1 MTTNESGARGWR
13 ARREALEAEHAQDDS
28 RLEIA
33 ESLWNALDGGVGNN
47 LKSIPRAV
55 RTFRGV
61 ALRSQE
67 GAERLATAL
76 KEWFEVSGQI
86 PTRADFD
93 DELYWAISR
102 TRRDSGVE
110 SIRWLLATVSNQ

>member
-1 MTTNESGARGWR
+1 MTSNESGGRGWR
-13 ARREALEAEHAQDDS
+13 ERREALEVEHAQDDS
-28 RLEIA
+28 RLEIS
-33 ESLWNALDGGVGNN
+33 ESLWDALDGGVGNN

-55 RTFRGV
+55 RTFRGA

-67 GAERLATAL
+67 GAERLAAAL
-76 KEWFEVSGQI
+76 KEWFEVSGQL

-102 TRRDSGVE
+102 TRHDTSVE
-110 SIRWLLATVSNQ
+110 SIRWLLATVDSR